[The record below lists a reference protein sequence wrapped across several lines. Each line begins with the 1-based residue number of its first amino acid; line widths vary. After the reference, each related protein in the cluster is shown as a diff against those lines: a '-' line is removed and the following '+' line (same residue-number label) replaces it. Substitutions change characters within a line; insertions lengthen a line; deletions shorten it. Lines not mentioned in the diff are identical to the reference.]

1 VYLFFNARRA
11 DRLSNQ
17 TEPNRFS
24 DCLDSRRILLVIH
37 ALEGGGSERQ
47 IACLANYLARNS
59 TISGLALVTI
69 SSKKRDV
76 YPLEVRVERFS
87 LFDNEHPLLESANIL
102 TKLIFHVQCVRRLK
116 AIAAQFQPDVV
127 VSFCDRTNA
136 LVLLSLGKQYPVLIS
151 ERSDPRFQL
160 LPKFWERI
168 RRKVY
173 RRAKVVVSQSAD
185 VSDYLRGKYFPK
197 STPATFLTIPS
208 AIESP
213 GLVASDQGTTHQSA
227 AATTTPNRLLFV
239 GRLAPEKQID
249 RILHAWKAAQAQLPH
264 WVLRI
269 VGKGPLEA
277 ELKRLAE
284 ELEIGDRVQ
293 WCGWTSDVWS
303 EYRQARAF
311 VMASRYEGF
320 PQALVEAMTAG
331 LPCFVTNFSPAVG
344 ECIEHLESGIILR
357 DISELSLFL
366 KQLDGD
372 SQLEQRIAIGAR
384 RVANRYQWST
394 VAPEW
399 EGAIFTAVANRKGA
413 KSTK

>member
-1 VYLFFNARRA
+1 M
-11 DRLSNQ
+11 SNQ

-24 DCLDSRRILLVIH
+24 DCLAGRRILLVIH

-47 IACLANYLARNS
+47 MACLANHLARNS
-59 TISGLALVTI
+59 TIPELALVTI
-69 SSKKRDV
+69 SSKERDA
-76 YPLEVRVERFS
+76 YPLDARVERFS
-87 LFDNEHPLLESANIL
+87 LFDNEHPLPETANIL

-116 AIAAQFQPDVV
+116 KIAARFQPDVV

-136 LVLLSLGKQYPVLIS
+136 LVLLALGKQYPVLIS
-151 ERSDPRFQL
+151 ERSDPRFQT

-168 RRKVY
+168 RRRVY
-173 RRAKVVVSQSAD
+173 CRAKVVVSQSAD
-185 VSDYLRGKYFPK
+185 VSDYLRKEYFPK

-213 GLVASDQGTTHQSA
+213 SLEALDQGNTHQSA
-227 AATTTPNRLLFV
+227 AVSTEPNRLLFV

-269 VGKGPLEA
+269 VGKGPLET

-303 EYRQARAF
+303 EYCQARAF

-344 ECIEHLESGIILR
+344 ECIKHLESGFMMQ

-372 SQLEQRIAIGAR
+372 AQLEQRITSGAR
-384 RVANRYQWST
+384 KVANRYQWST
-394 VAPEW
+394 VASEW
-399 EGAIFTAVANRKGA
+399 EVAISTAASAR
-413 KSTK
+413 